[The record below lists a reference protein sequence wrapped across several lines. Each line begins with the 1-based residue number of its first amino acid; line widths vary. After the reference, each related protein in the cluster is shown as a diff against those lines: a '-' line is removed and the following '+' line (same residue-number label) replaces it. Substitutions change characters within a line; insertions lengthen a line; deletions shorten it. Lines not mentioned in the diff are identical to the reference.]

1 NDPWYL
7 LVQAGILD
15 LRNSTDYTQLR
26 DLDHSPHELCSLDR
40 FPVKP
45 RSNTVMVSKPDEDR
59 QLAYVQI
66 RSFFIRCKT
75 HECTAHMATP
85 GDPMRIDVLKALC
98 SDGTEDAEFILLSC
112 KKHNPQWQKLAARR
126 MGKSRPLRVA
136 FFYFCIDRIEACVN
150 CRQTGHRAD
159 VCPMPPQGRCHC
171 SGAQHPSPNENG
183 SHYDWQ
189 SLPAPAEPEKKPRRY
204 CKSRSRDC
212 DSKQP
217 RSRERSHSVPFPPL
231 EGRDRSASKNRSV
244 SKNRKPKEDRT
255 AWATVAT
262 AGAESALIMELRRQN
277 SNLELQLMQAFVSKP
292 TTSAQNKLL
301 WPSRHPPPTSRIH
314 RLPANVTCIR
324 STGTGATWTEIDIEI
339 DDGTCRVVSSATVL
353 TFEQRLEAHGLLSPQ
368 LRAVSVPVKTSTPI
382 CDTASLFRYDPTTQF
397 CAGSLEK
404 DACKGDSGGTALQKE
419 GDSSVLVGVISF
431 GENCGVDPGIYVRP
445 DFLSCLFCLNEKKIN
460 RRKPVAKDIRLALTS
475 IELCATRKR
484 EAHFVLGQRDME
496 RNETLFD
503 NKEDANDVVWILTSS
518 FLIFTMQ
525 SGYGLLES
533 GFVSRKNEVNILVK
547 NATTVLFGGL
557 VFWAFGYGI
566 GFDDMKNPYFSF
578 GEFFTSA
585 DESHM
590 GQRYSR
596 FVFQLAYATTSTT
609 LVSGA
614 MAERTKFTAYCL
626 FSVLNTAMYCVP
638 AGWIW
643 NPGGFLARMGA
654 VDIGGSGVV
663 HLLGGCVGLV
673 SAIVLGPRLGRYD
686 LGTAPLP
693 LGNPTNA
700 LLGLFM
706 LWYVQAAGVQP
717 LLVLIAI
724 PILDRL
730 RVDDP
735 TETFASHGI
744 CGLWGLLAI
753 GLFPERDHLLDYTR
767 GRSGLFV
774 GGGWDLLVIQSV
786 TAGCIIAWAILMSAV
801 LLVIIKYT
809 VGLRMSP
816 EQEILG
822 PDLVDHE
829 IEHDYNSPFLQAL
842 QQHYFDVEKTK
853 TRETKVDIFKRE
865 RH

>member
-1 NDPWYL
+1 M
-7 LVQAGILD
+7 VQVHF
-15 LRNSTDYTQLR
+15 ST
-26 DLDHSPHELCSLDR
+26 
-40 FPVKP
+40 K
-45 RSNTVMVSKPDEDR
+45 
-59 QLAYVQI
+59 
-66 RSFFIRCKT
+66 
-75 HECTAHMATP
+75 
-85 GDPMRIDVLKALC
+85 
-98 SDGTEDAEFILLSC
+98 
-112 KKHNPQWQKLAARR
+112 
-126 MGKSRPLRVA
+126 
-136 FFYFCIDRIEACVN
+136 
-150 CRQTGHRAD
+150 
-159 VCPMPPQGRCHC
+159 
-171 SGAQHPSPNENG
+171 
-183 SHYDWQ
+183 
-189 SLPAPAEPEKKPRRY
+189 
-204 CKSRSRDC
+204 
-212 DSKQP
+212 
-217 RSRERSHSVPFPPL
+217 
-231 EGRDRSASKNRSV
+231 
-244 SKNRKPKEDRT
+244 
-255 AWATVAT
+255 
-262 AGAESALIMELRRQN
+262 
-277 SNLELQLMQAFVSKP
+277 
-292 TTSAQNKLL
+292 
-301 WPSRHPPPTSRIH
+301 
-314 RLPANVTCIR
+314 
-324 STGTGATWTEIDIEI
+324 
-339 DDGTCRVVSSATVL
+339 
-353 TFEQRLEAHGLLSPQ
+353 
-368 LRAVSVPVKTSTPI
+368 
-382 CDTASLFRYDPTTQF
+382 
-397 CAGSLEK
+397 
-404 DACKGDSGGTALQKE
+404 
-419 GDSSVLVGVISF
+419 
-431 GENCGVDPGIYVRP
+431 P

-706 LWYVQAAGVQP
+706 LWWGWLGFSAGSTMGIVRNKWKYSARASVTTILASMTGGFVGMSMSFILKKGQHDVSWLMNTVMGSLVAISGGAPIFRPWAALTVGAVAA

>member
-1 NDPWYL
+1 
-7 LVQAGILD
+7 
-15 LRNSTDYTQLR
+15 
-26 DLDHSPHELCSLDR
+26 
-40 FPVKP
+40 
-45 RSNTVMVSKPDEDR
+45 
-59 QLAYVQI
+59 
-66 RSFFIRCKT
+66 
-75 HECTAHMATP
+75 
-85 GDPMRIDVLKALC
+85 
-98 SDGTEDAEFILLSC
+98 
-112 KKHNPQWQKLAARR
+112 
-126 MGKSRPLRVA
+126 
-136 FFYFCIDRIEACVN
+136 
-150 CRQTGHRAD
+150 
-159 VCPMPPQGRCHC
+159 
-171 SGAQHPSPNENG
+171 
-183 SHYDWQ
+183 
-189 SLPAPAEPEKKPRRY
+189 
-204 CKSRSRDC
+204 
-212 DSKQP
+212 
-217 RSRERSHSVPFPPL
+217 
-231 EGRDRSASKNRSV
+231 
-244 SKNRKPKEDRT
+244 
-255 AWATVAT
+255 
-262 AGAESALIMELRRQN
+262 
-277 SNLELQLMQAFVSKP
+277 
-292 TTSAQNKLL
+292 
-301 WPSRHPPPTSRIH
+301 
-314 RLPANVTCIR
+314 
-324 STGTGATWTEIDIEI
+324 
-339 DDGTCRVVSSATVL
+339 
-353 TFEQRLEAHGLLSPQ
+353 
-368 LRAVSVPVKTSTPI
+368 
-382 CDTASLFRYDPTTQF
+382 
-397 CAGSLEK
+397 
-404 DACKGDSGGTALQKE
+404 
-419 GDSSVLVGVISF
+419 
-431 GENCGVDPGIYVRP
+431 
-445 DFLSCLFCLNEKKIN
+445 
-460 RRKPVAKDIRLALTS
+460 
-475 IELCATRKR
+475 
-484 EAHFVLGQRDME
+484 ME

-706 LWYVQAAGVQP
+706 LWWGWLGFSAGSTMGIVRNKWKYSARASVTTILASMTGGFVGMSMSFILKKGQHDVSWLMNTVMGSLVAISGGAPIFRPWAALTVGAVAA

-801 LLVIIKYT
+801 LLV
-809 VGLRMSP
+809 VRNPRL
-816 EQEILG
+816 
-822 PDLVDHE
+822 
-829 IEHDYNSPFLQAL
+829 AL
-842 QQHYFDVEKTK
+842 TL
-853 TRETKVDIFKRE
+853 
-865 RH
+865 